1 MTQIKAPR
9 PNADGRCGGG
19 LNRYVPAS
27 DQPLPREEGLR
38 LRILITAFIVTA
50 ILAGFAAAVEP
61 DEMLGDPVLEQRA
74 RDISRNLRCLVCQN
88 QSIDDS
94 DADLA
99 RDLRLIVRQRLVAGD
114 SDEAVLQYVVDR
126 YGDYVLLRPPMK
138 ATTYALWFGPLA
150 LLLIGGG
157 GLAIALRRRRAAPDA
172 PALTAKEQARIREL
186 LDGDPGAR

>member
-1 MTQIKAPR
+1 MF
-9 PNADGRCGGG
+9 
-19 LNRYVPAS
+19 VAS

-38 LRILITAFIVTA
+38 LPILITALILSAF
-50 ILAGFAAAVEP
+50 LAGFAAAVEP
-61 DEMLGDPVLEQRA
+61 GEMLADPVLEQRA

-157 GLAIALRRRRAAPDA
+157 GLAIALRRRRSAPDA
-172 PALTAKEQARIREL
+172 PALTAQEQARIKEL